1 MMQVAVN
8 CLVKE
13 ASRKSVTGLIRAR
26 VRRSV
31 TPYPRRNTGLPL
43 LTTRTAAPG
52 ALVDFN
58 DSNTAS
64 IWLLE
69 NWAEAEAQRM
79 THETRKA
86 SGSRVFTGN
95 SVGIS
100 G

>member
-1 MMQVAVN
+1 MMHVAVN

-13 ASRKSVTGLIRAR
+13 ASRKSVTGLMRVR

-58 DSNTAS
+58 ESNTAS

-69 NWAEAEAQRM
+69 TWPETEARRM

-86 SGSRVFTGN
+86 SGSLIFKGN